1 MPQLE
6 VSTYISQI
14 FWLITTFLCFW
25 LVMDRFIIPRISE
38 TIEARKRRY
47 NEFILKAEEINKK
60 AQASL
65 KHYEDALAAA
75 KVNAFEQN
83 RKNEEE
89 LKAFIKKEEE
99 EINTRLKLKIAENE
113 ELLFQEKAETMEK
126 IEELSKTVAFAVLKQ
141 FDIKS
146 VSMSDIQKI
155 SSKEES

>member
-14 FWLITTFLCFW
+14 FWLITIFLCFW
-25 LVMDRFIIPRISE
+25 LIMDKFILPRISE
-38 TIEARKRRY
+38 TIEARKRKY

-60 AQASL
+60 ALASL
-65 KHYEDALAAA
+65 KNYEEALAAA

-89 LKAFIKKEEE
+89 LKAFIEKEEE

-113 ELLFQEKAETMEK
+113 KLLFQEKNETMKK
-126 IEELSKTVAFAVLKQ
+126 IEELSETAAYAVLKQ
-141 FDIKS
+141 LDIKS
-146 VSMSDIQKI
+146 VSMSDIQKT
-155 SSKEES
+155 SSKEDA